1 MKTLF
6 IILIVIFVLFLFFRI
21 KSSFTKYRAASNAL
35 LAKYTF
41 SQLSSEDQSK
51 VVVQAKDI
59 LSSGGGRADFLE
71 DMFQRLDSK
80 SRFSVYA
87 LAMAELHIPPKINGY
102 DWQFI
107 RRPLTVLSNANKEIE
122 AFQLELERKHGIKID
137 L

>member
-6 IILIVIFVLFLFFRI
+6 IILIAIFVLFLFFRT

-41 SQLSSEDQSK
+41 SQLSSEDQNK
-51 VVVQAKDI
+51 VVAQAKDI

-71 DMFQRLDSK
+71 DRFQRLDSK
-80 SRFSVYA
+80 SRFGVYA
-87 LAMAELHIPPKINGY
+87 LAMAELHIPPEIDGY
-102 DWQFI
+102 DWQLI
-107 RRPLTVLSNANKEIE
+107 RRPLIILDNANKEIE
-122 AFQLELERKHGIKID
+122 AFQLELERKHGIKIE